1 MIFVTSRLTHNYVF
15 YNVRNGQLPEGVL
28 YKEDMQHSNTTVKTS
43 VSESLFKLTFE
54 VLLD

>member
-1 MIFVTSRLTHNYVF
+1 MTHNYVF
-15 YNVRNGQLPEGVL
+15 YNVRNGQLPEGVI
-28 YKEDMQHSNTTVKTS
+28 YKEDMQHSNTTVKTL